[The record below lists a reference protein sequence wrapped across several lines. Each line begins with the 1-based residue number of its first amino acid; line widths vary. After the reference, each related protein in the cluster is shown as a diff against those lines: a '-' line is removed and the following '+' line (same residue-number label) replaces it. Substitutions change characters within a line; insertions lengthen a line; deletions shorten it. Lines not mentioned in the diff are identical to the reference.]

1 MALHT
6 WWLFVGAVFLLSGTP
21 GPNML
26 HIMTRSVDMGLRRSI
41 AAMAGC
47 LTAVV
52 IVLAASAAGLTT
64 LLLALPGAFEVIR
77 YLGVAYLLFLG
88 IKAWR
93 ADVAPVN
100 VGGGAGVGGGALSPG
115 LSRGAVFRGGFLIGI
130 SNPKLILFAV
140 AFLPQFINPAK
151 AQVPQFAILV
161 GSFAVIEAMWYGVY
175 ALGGRSLSR
184 HLGRPNVKRAFNR
197 ATGAIFMGFGLML
210 LKVKP
215 A

>member
-26 HIMTRSVDMGLRRSI
+26 HIMTRSVDMGLRRCV

-47 LTAVV
+47 LSAVV
-52 IVLAASAAGLTT
+52 LVLAASAVGLTT

-77 YLGVAYLLFLG
+77 YAGVAYLLFLG
-88 IKAWR
+88 GKACR
-93 ADVAPVN
+93 AEVAPVD
-100 VGGGAGVGGGALSPG
+100 VGDGAIPPG
-115 LSRGAVFRGGFLIGI
+115 LSRRAVFRGGFLIGI

-151 AQVPQFAILV
+151 AQAPQFAILV
-161 GSFAVIEAMWYGVY
+161 ATFAVIEALWYAVY
-175 ALGGRSLSR
+175 ALGGRSLAR
-184 HLGRPNVKRAFNR
+184 YLARPMVKRAFNR
-197 ATGAIFMGFGLML
+197 LTGAIFMGFGLAL

-215 A
+215 S

>member
-26 HIMTRSVDMGLRRSI
+26 HIMTRSVDMGLRRSV

-47 LTAVV
+47 LSAVV
-52 IVLAASAAGLTT
+52 LVLAASAAGLTT

-77 YLGVAYLLFLG
+77 YAGVAYLLFLG

-93 ADVAPVN
+93 AEVAPVD
-100 VGGGAGVGGGALSPG
+100 VGDGAIPPG
-115 LSRGAVFRGGFLIGI
+115 LSRRAVFRGGFLIGI

-140 AFLPQFINPAK
+140 AFLPQFINPAE
-151 AQVPQFAILV
+151 AQAPQFAILV
-161 GSFAVIEAMWYGVY
+161 VTFAVIEALWYAVY
-175 ALGGRSLSR
+175 ALGGRSLAR
-184 HLGRPNVKRAFNR
+184 YLARPMVKRAFNR
-197 ATGAIFMGFGLML
+197 LTGAIFMGFGLAL

-215 A
+215 S

>member
-26 HIMTRSVDMGLRRSI
+26 HILTRSVDMGLKRSV

-47 LTAVV
+47 LSAVV
-52 IVLAASAAGLTT
+52 LVLAASAAGLTT

-77 YLGVAYLLFLG
+77 YAGVAYLLYLG

-93 ADVAPVN
+93 ADIAPLDVSEA
-100 VGGGAGVGGGALSPG
+100 VLPRS
-115 LSRGAVFRGGFLIGI
+115 LSRTALFRGGFLIGI

-140 AFLPQFINPAK
+140 AFLPQFINPAR
-151 AQVPQFAILV
+151 AQVPQFATLV
-161 GSFAVIEAMWYGVY
+161 ATFAVIEAFWYGVY

-184 HLGRPNVKRAFNR
+184 YLAKPAVKRAFNR
-197 ATGAIFMGFGLML
+197 VTGAIFVGFGLAL
-210 LKVKP
+210 LRVKP

>member
-26 HIMTRSVDMGLRRSI
+26 HILTRSVDMGLKRSV

-47 LTAVV
+47 LSAVV
-52 IVLAASAAGLTT
+52 LVLAASAAGLTT

-77 YLGVAYLLFLG
+77 YAGVAYLLYLG
-88 IKAWR
+88 VKAWR
-93 ADVAPVN
+93 ADIAPLDVSEA
-100 VGGGAGVGGGALSPG
+100 VLPRS
-115 LSRGAVFRGGFLIGI
+115 LSRTALFRGGFLIGI

-140 AFLPQFINPAK
+140 AFLPQFINPAR
-151 AQVPQFAILV
+151 AQVPQFATLV
-161 GSFAVIEAMWYGVY
+161 ATFAVIEAFWYGVY

-184 HLGRPNVKRAFNR
+184 YLAKPAVKRAFNR
-197 ATGAIFMGFGLML
+197 MTGAIFVGFGLAL
-210 LKVKP
+210 LRVKP